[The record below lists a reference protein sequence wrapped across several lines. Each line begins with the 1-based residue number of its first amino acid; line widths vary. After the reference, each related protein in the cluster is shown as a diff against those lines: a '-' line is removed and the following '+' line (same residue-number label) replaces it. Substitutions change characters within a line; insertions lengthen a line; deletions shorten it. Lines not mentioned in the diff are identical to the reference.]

1 MTDFPTFPEFHT
13 AVHAYPPFRWQ
24 EELAA
29 SVDAEGRWPDHISA
43 PTGAG
48 KTTTLD
54 IAVWALAKDVHE
66 NGPEH
71 RRLPLRIFLGVERRL
86 VVDSAYD
93 RALTI
98 AHAVSQ
104 GTGPLA
110 AVHRALASLL
120 PEDSD
125 HDILGVTSLH
135 GARAENRDWL
145 RPVGAQI
152 ITCTL
157 TQLSSRVLFRAVGTS
172 SGMLPVH
179 AALAGTDRL
188 ILVDEP
194 HLVPA
199 AVTMFRET
207 ESLQRRYPRSPRV
220 GQTVVLGATVPD
232 HLAGPDTFSGS
243 LSGDPSEVARKKV
256 SRRVPGVL
264 MTAPTPSATIRALVN
279 AALTAWSSSKDEGG
293 NGVLV
298 MVNTVTTAQQVY
310 AKVTDSLGKESKEH
324 CRLLT
329 STVRPVDREK
339 FDPDQNSLT
348 VATQTLE
355 VGVDLDASA
364 LVTELPSMPALVQRL
379 GRLNRSGDRE
389 AQPAVIV
396 TTLKDGGPSDRAT
409 NAIYGEQQM
418 QATWDALT
426 AVATAE
432 EPDGTARIGDLL
444 DVPVPEESWEP
455 RPRTTST
462 APFLRRLT
470 STRPRADAPWEA
482 LAFGPDRR
490 DRVTVRVAW
499 RESLDV
505 LDTADIHPQETITLP
520 IGEVR
525 SFLTG
530 AGAHGQFGDTEFGDG
545 RRTTFGDIT
554 VDARVQRDRKWVVLS
569 TLADLRPEDTVVLE
583 CAQGGYSAQ
592 AGWDPTEKRRVT
604 DLSWKAVLQDGKGC
618 FDATSLLEN
627 DRVDEAVE
635 LGEDLE
641 QEIVAG
647 LAEKGVKA
655 VPELMVQGR
664 FVSVRTPGAER
675 DSTMRVSL
683 ADHSR
688 QVEKLARMNSP
699 LAGLRPEDAD
709 VLAQAGLHHDG
720 GKSLPAFQLKLGN
733 TDPENPVAK
742 AIGGQSGDL
751 LSRWRH
757 EVASADGVPD
767 GHRADVVRHLVISHH
782 GWGRPVVPHAGHTVH
797 NGEAYRAVESDYGP
811 WGIALLETVLR
822 FSDWEASRHPEVA
835 DDGITWAST
844 GVPTVVED
852 PHHPASSETAAPE
865 EADCSLSGPRK
876 HSLMMFFAG
885 VGALAA
891 CVDDGAAEARIRFKE
906 GTAELLC
913 PRRPAWDAE
922 RWHRW
927 FRATRVA
934 AGLCSETGDPLPKN
948 SDIQVGKG
956 NKWLDRYRES
966 ALGTAPDLLP
976 FLFDAEPAPRNA
988 TKETGR
994 FFSAPVH
1001 LRNGNPFEAVTGLS
1015 SGVVSADAL
1024 FEGTVGLTQGKMNAG
1039 LDVSGDI
1046 RFTESVDDPTYSADL
1061 VAWSIAGMLA
1071 LGMPAT
1077 SAGVGVRRGRLR
1089 LPHPA
1094 EWTSLDELRDLVI
1107 AAPETQTYAVW
1118 ESTASSN
1125 SDQVKQWSPVN
1136 EDE

>member
-1 MTDFPTFPEFHT
+1 MTEFPTFPEFYS
-13 AVHAYPPFRWQ
+13 AVHGHQPFRWQ
-24 EELAA
+24 AELAA
-29 SVDAEGRWPDHISA
+29 SVDAEGHWPDHISA

-54 IAVWALAKDVHE
+54 IAVWALAKDIHDH
-66 NGPEH
+66 GPEH
-71 RRLPLRIFLGVERRL
+71 RRVPLRIFLAVERHL

-93 RALTI
+93 HALKI
-98 AHAVSQ
+98 ADAVSQ

-110 AVHRALASLL
+110 AVREALARLL

-179 AALAGTDRL
+179 AALTGTDRL

-243 LSGDPSEVARKKV
+243 LSGDSSEVARKKV
-256 SRRVPGVL
+256 ARRIPGIL
-264 MTAPTPSATIRALVN
+264 MTAQTPSATIRALVN
-279 AALTAWSSSKDEGG
+279 AALAAWSSREQDGG

-310 AKVTDSLGKESKEH
+310 AQVMKSLDKKYREH

-355 VGVDLDASA
+355 VGVDLDACA

-379 GRLNRSGDRE
+379 GRLNRSGDRIS
-389 AQPAVIV
+389 QPAVIV

-418 QATWDALT
+418 LATWDALT
-426 AVATAE
+426 AAANVE
-432 EPDGTARIGDLL
+432 EPDGRAWIDDLL
-444 DVPVPEESWEP
+444 KVPVPEESWEP
-455 RPRTTST
+455 RPRTTAT
-462 APFLRRLT
+462 TPFLRRLT
-470 STRPRADAPWEA
+470 STRPRADVPWEA

-490 DRVTVRVAW
+490 DRATVRVAW
-499 RESLDV
+499 RENLDV
-505 LDTADIHPQETITLP
+505 LDTADIHSQETITLP

-525 SFLTG
+525 SFLIGT
-530 AGAHGQFGDTEFGDG
+530 GAHGQFGDTESGDS
-545 RRTTFGDIT
+545 RRTATGDLT

-583 CAQGGYSAQ
+583 CAQSGYSAQ
-592 AGWDPTEKRRVT
+592 AGWNPTVT
-604 DLSWKAVLQDGKGC
+604 KKVVDMSWKAVLQDGKGR
-618 FDATSLLEN
+618 FDATSLLET

-641 QEIVAG
+641 DEILAG
-647 LAEKGVKA
+647 LAEKGVKE
-655 VPELMVQGR
+655 VPELLIQGR
-664 FVSVRTPGAER
+664 FISLRTAGAER
-675 DSTMRVSL
+675 DSTMRVPL

-688 QVEKLARMNSP
+688 QVEKLARVNGR
-699 LAGLRPEDAD
+699 LAGLCPEDAE

-733 TDPENPVAK
+733 SDPSSPVAK
-742 AIGGQSGDL
+742 PVGGQSGDL

-757 EVASADGVPD
+757 EVASAEGVPD
-767 GHRADVVRHLVISHH
+767 GPRNDVIRHLVISHH
-782 GWGRPVVPHAGHTVH
+782 GWGRPVVPHAGDTVH
-797 NGEAYRAVESDYGP
+797 NGGAYRAVEAEYGP
-811 WGIALLETVLR
+811 WGTALLETVLR
-822 FSDWEASRHPEVA
+822 FSDWEASRRPKVT

-844 GVPTVVED
+844 GVPTVSEERCHRATSDTSASAD
-852 PHHPASSETAAPE
+852 PDH
-865 EADCSLSGPRK
+865 SLTGPRR

-891 CVDDGAAEARIRFKE
+891 CVDSGAPEARLRFRDGAAE
-906 GTAELLC
+906 LLS
-913 PRRPAWDAE
+913 PHPPTWNSE
-922 RWHRW
+922 RWNAL
-927 FRATRVA
+927 FRATQVA
-934 AGLCSETGDPLPKN
+934 AGLCTETGEALPKDR
-948 SDIQVGKG
+948 DIQVSKG
-956 NKWLDRYRES
+956 NKWLDRYRET
-966 ALGTAPDLLP
+966 ALSTAPDLLP
-976 FLFDAEPAPRNA
+976 FLFDAEIAPRNS

-1001 LRNGNPFEAVTGLS
+1001 LRNGNPYEAVTGLS
-1015 SGVVSADAL
+1015 SGLVSTDAL
-1024 FEGTVGLTQGKMNAG
+1024 FERSAGLVRGKMNAG

-1094 EWTSLDELRDLVI
+1094 EWTSLEELRDLVI
-1107 AAPETQTYAVW
+1107 AAPETETYAVW

>member
-1 MTDFPTFPEFHT
+1 MTVFPTFSEFHT
-13 AVHAYPPFRWQ
+13 AIHGYAPFRWQ

-29 SVDAEGRWPDHISA
+29 SVDAEGHWPDHISA

-54 IAVWALAKDVHE
+54 IAVWALAKDVHDH
-66 NGPEH
+66 GPEH
-71 RRLPLRIFLGVERRL
+71 RRLPLRIFLAVERRL

-93 RALTI
+93 HAHKI
-98 AHAVSQ
+98 AQAVSK

-110 AVHRALASLL
+110 AVHRALAILL
-120 PEDSD
+120 PEGGD
-125 HDILGVTSLH
+125 HDLLGVTSLH

-157 TQLSSRVLFRAVGTS
+157 TQLSSRVLFRAVGSS

-179 AALAGTDRL
+179 AALTGTDRL

-256 SRRVPGVL
+256 SRRIPGVL
-264 MTAPTPSATIRALVN
+264 TTAQTPSATIRTLVN
-279 AALTAWSSSKDEGG
+279 AAVTAWSTREKEGG
-293 NGVLV
+293 DGVLV

-310 AKVTDSLGKESKEH
+310 AQVRKSLDEDSRKH

-339 FDPDQNSLT
+339 FDPDHDSLT

-355 VGVDLDASA
+355 VGVDLDACA
-364 LVTELPSMPALVQRL
+364 LVTELPSMPSLVQRL
-379 GRLNRSGDRE
+379 GRLNRSGDRT

-396 TTLKDGGPSDRAT
+396 TTLKDGTPSDRAT

-418 QATWDALT
+418 QSTWDALS
-426 AVATAE
+426 AAAAAE
-432 EPDGTARIGDLL
+432 GPDGTARIEDLL
-444 DVPVPEESWEP
+444 DIPVPEASWEP
-455 RPRTTST
+455 PPRTTPT
-462 APFLRRLT
+462 APFLRRLA
-470 STRPRADAPWEA
+470 STRPRADVPWEA

-490 DRVTVRVAW
+490 DRATVRVAW

-530 AGAHGQFGDTEFGDG
+530 TGAHGQFGDTEFGDS
-545 RRTTFGDIT
+545 RRAPTGVLT
-554 VDARVQRDRKWVVLS
+554 VDARVQRDRRWVVLT
-569 TLADLRPEDTVVLE
+569 TLADLRPEDTVALE
-583 CAQGGYSAQ
+583 CTQGGYSAQ
-592 AGWDPTEKRRVT
+592 AGWDPTESKKVA
-604 DLSWKAVLQDGKGC
+604 DLSWKAVLQDGKGR
-618 FDATSLLEN
+618 FDATALLDN
-627 DRVDEAVE
+627 VRVEEAVE
-635 LGEDLE
+635 VGEDLE
-641 QEIVAG
+641 QEIVDS
-647 LAEKGVKA
+647 LSRKDVKDI
-655 VPELMVQGR
+655 PKLTVQGR
-664 FVSVRTPGAER
+664 FVSIHTPGTGR
-675 DSTMRVSL
+675 DSTMRVPL

-699 LAGLRPEDAD
+699 LAGLGPEDAD

-742 AIGGQSGDL
+742 PIGGQSGDL

-767 GHRADVVRHLVISHH
+767 GPRADLVRHLVISHH
-782 GWGRPVVPHAGHTVH
+782 GWGRPVVPHTGHTVH
-797 NGEAYRAVESDYGP
+797 NGEAYRAVEAEYGP
-811 WGIALLETVLR
+811 WGTALLETVLR
-822 FSDWEASRHPEVA
+822 FSDWEASRRPEVPG
-835 DDGITWAST
+835 DGTTWTST

-852 PHHPASSETAAPE
+852 AYHPASSETAVPVK
-865 EADCSLSGPRK
+865 ADYSLSGPRK
-876 HSLMMFFAG
+876 HSLMIFFAG

-891 CVDDGAAEARIRFKE
+891 CVEDGAAEARIRFKE

-913 PRRPAWDAE
+913 PRRPAWDTD
-922 RWHRW
+922 RWRKW
-927 FRATRVA
+927 FQATQVA
-934 AGLCSETGDPLPKN
+934 AGLCSEEGEPLPKN
-948 SDIQVGKG
+948 ADIQVVKG
-956 NKWLDRYRES
+956 NKWLDQYRES
-966 ALGTAPDLLP
+966 ALSTAPDLLP

-1001 LRNGNPFEAVTGLS
+1001 LRNGNPFEAVMGLS
-1015 SGVVSADAL
+1015 SDGVSADAL
-1024 FEGTVGLTQGKMNAG
+1024 FESSVGLVRGKMNAG

-1046 RFTESVDDPTYSADL
+1046 RFTESVDEPTYSADL

-1071 LGMPAT
+1071 LDMPAT

-1094 EWTSLDELRDLVI
+1094 NWTSLDELRDLVI
-1107 AAPETQTYAVW
+1107 AAPETETYAVW

-1125 SDQVKQWSPVN
+1125 SDQVKQWTPVN